1 MGLLRKRVAVTWRQL
16 KEHLRSVSFGAE
28 MERHKQRV
36 RQPRPRLPPI
46 WWVQGDCTEES
57 CVEDRE
63 KSRKPARPEA
73 LCQICRL
80 CRAHCLGH
88 RGIMEGLRPFLTVH
102 NYG

>member
-1 MGLLRKRVAVTWRQL
+1 MGLLRKRVKIPWQNTVATHVKL
-16 KEHLRSVSFGAE
+16 KKAA
-28 MERHKQRV
+28 
-36 RQPRPRLPPI
+36 RLSSKGFQKRIVPT
-46 WWVQGDCTEES
+46 WWVLGLCTEQS